1 MINKENYLRNIPIE
15 LREYKQW
22 LWFKKIRKQDLKGK
36 EKILKLPVS
45 PITLKSDDWNNKDQ
59 WADFETAVNNIE
71 SSGCDGLSF
80 VLSRDDP
87 FVCIDLDNVNN
98 KKQEML
104 INDFNG
110 TYVEISQSGIG
121 IHIFAKGEIEKNF
134 NNQLEKVEMYQE
146 NRCIAMTGNIYKFND
161 FVAEKVLLKQKE
173 LDKYYKIFSPK
184 RSVREIIRKY
194 QEAAEC
200 VPDSNTVIETM
211 CRYNARARALFEG
224 SYTSG
229 DASKDDFS
237 LLLFLNSFT
246 HGNAE
251 MMKELFLKSALNRIG
266 DRSKRRT
273 EKGYLKYLED
283 SISKAIQGGNKR
295 YWDYNY
301 HRDGGGYALE

>member
-1 MINKENYLRNIPIE
+1 MIKKGNYLRNIPIE

-22 LWFKKIRKQDLKGK
+22 LWFKKIRKQGLKGK

-45 PITLKSDDWNNKDQ
+45 PITLKSDDWNNKEQ
-59 WADFETAVNNIE
+59 WADFETAVNNLE

-98 KKQEML
+98 KKLDMF

-110 TYVEISQSGIG
+110 TYVEISQSGKG
-121 IHIFAKGEIEKNF
+121 IHIFVKGQIEKNF

-146 NRCIAMTGNIYKFND
+146 NRCIAMTGDIHKFENSG
-161 FVAEKVLLKQKE
+161 AGKVISKQGE
-173 LDKYYKIFSPK
+173 LDKYYRLFAPK
-184 RSVREIIRKY
+184 DSIRKKILTY
-194 QEAAEC
+194 QRSNS
-200 VPDSNTVIETM
+200 VPETDKVIETM
-211 CRYNARARALFEG
+211 CRYNAKAKALFEG
-224 SYTSG
+224 SYISG
-229 DASKDDFS
+229 DASKDDFG
-237 LLLFLNSFT
+237 LILFLNSFT

-251 MMKELFLKSALNRIG
+251 MMREIFLQSALNRID

-273 EKGYLKYLED
+273 EEGYLRYLDE
-283 SISKAIQGGNKR
+283 SINKAIKKGCGQ

-301 HRDGGGYALE
+301 YKNKGGYALE